1 MSFKEVFLIFIH
13 STVRYVTVTYPYLLV
28 FLKTD
33 LFLCKDKS
41 IAKYS

>member
-13 STVRYVTVTYPYLLV
+13 STVRYVTVAYTYLLV
-28 FLKTD
+28 FSKAD

>member
-1 MSFKEVFLIFIH
+1 MSFKEVFLIFIQ
-13 STVRYVTVTYPYLLV
+13 SIARYVIVTYTYRLF